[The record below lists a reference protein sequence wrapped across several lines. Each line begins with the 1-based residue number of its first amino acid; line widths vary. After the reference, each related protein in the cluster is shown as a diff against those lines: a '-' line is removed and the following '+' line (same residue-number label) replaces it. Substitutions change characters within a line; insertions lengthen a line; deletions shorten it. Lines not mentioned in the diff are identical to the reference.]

1 MVLGLLVI
9 GAVGCQQPAA
19 PPPPAPPPSRAV
31 TESIR
36 STFDIVKDY
45 LTKSIDLVAED
56 QLAFTPR
63 GAAGEVRTFG
73 QIVGHLADANYLLC
87 GPASGE
93 PVPAHDFEHT
103 AKTKAELQKALAE
116 ALAFCDRAFASM
128 DDTRGAEP
136 VDTVVGRSTRLG
148 ALAFNNSHD
157 FEHYGN
163 LVTYMRAAGLV
174 PPSSQGR

>member
-1 MVLGLLVI
+1 MVK
-9 GAVGCQQPAA
+9 
-19 PPPPAPPPSRAV
+19 
-31 TESIR
+31 E
-36 STFDIVKDY
+36 Y
-45 LTKSIDLVAED
+45 LTKSIEMVRDD
-56 QLAFTPR
+56 QLAFKPR
-63 GAAGEVRTFG
+63 GTAGEVRTFG
-73 QIVGHLADANYLLC
+73 QIVGHLADANYRLC

-103 AKTKAELQKALAE
+103 AKTRAELQKALGD
-116 ALAFCDRAFASM
+116 ALAFCDRAFAAM
-128 DDTRGAEP
+128 DDVKGAEP

-163 LVTYMRAAGLV
+163 LVTYMRAAGMV